1 MLDGI
6 SIKREDAVNLVL
18 PARASCLEPCQNIR
32 VNCKLF
38 VRLCGLFEGLR
49 GWNPMNR
56 SRLHKTRELLVKQ
69 RTMSV
74 NALRGHLSEF
84 GIIAAKGI
92 GRVDALLDLVES
104 DTTLPNAARAGV
116 KVLAQALEGL
126 DKAIDDLEDEITN
139 AQAQNEMTR
148 LLYKVPGI
156 GKIIA
161 SVIAASVPDPSVF
174 KSGRDFTAWLGLTP
188 RQNSSGGKQALG
200 AITKQGNRYIR
211 KLLVLGATSLL
222 NVVGKRKGA
231 LRDWIV
237 GLLAK
242 KPARLVTVA
251 LANKLARILWAMM
264 KTGESFRTEM
274 FAKA

>member
-1 MLDGI
+1 
-6 SIKREDAVNLVL
+6 
-18 PARASCLEPCQNIR
+18 
-32 VNCKLF
+32 
-38 VRLCGLFEGLR
+38 
-49 GWNPMNR
+49 
-56 SRLHKTRELLVKQ
+56 
-69 RTMSV
+69 MSV

-84 GIIAAKGI
+84 GIVAAKGI
-92 GRVDALLDLVES
+92 GRVDELLELAES
-104 DTTLPNAARAGV
+104 DTTLPNAAKAGV

-126 DKAIDDLEDEITN
+126 GKTIDDLEDEI
-139 AQAQNEMTR
+139 ASADAQNEMLR
-148 LLYKVPGI
+148 LLDKVPGI
-156 GKIIA
+156 GKLIA

-174 KSGRDFTAWLGLTP
+174 KSGRNFAAWLGLTP
-188 RQNSSGGKQALG
+188 RQNSSGGTLG
-200 AITKQGNRYIR
+200 GITKQGNRYIR

-231 LRDWIV
+231 LRDWII

-264 KTGESFRTEM
+264 KTGECFRSET